1 MSEQVN
7 VVAILTP
14 APRQERSDTCIRQG
28 SKGGLATNTLLE
40 VLELLEQLVKKV
52 QEEDGILQYD
62 LFWNEQAQD
71 VVFIEK

>member
-1 MSEQVN
+1 M
-7 VVAILTP
+7 
-14 APRQERSDTCIRQG
+14 RQG